1 MSSYIQSC
9 KDNIISISSRLSKE
23 VQDCDVQFALV
34 LYRDIPPQDETFITK
49 LLNFT
54 TLPIKIQLELEEI
67 SARGGGDGP
76 ESLTSALYTCHK
88 NLNWRN
94 NSIKIIIII
103 TDAPPHGIETICP
116 DGFEHGDPDT
126 FNDKNYGKEGVKDK
140 NKDIHFL
147 NVIEIIQSIRDELK
161 AVIYSVACEP
171 SLSTNYD
178 FANDFMQY
186 IAEYTK

>member
-1 MSSYIQSC
+1 MDAKKVKQPVFDDTKDDTKEEKTTLDVAFVLDCTASMSSYIQSC

-126 FNDKNYGKEGVKDK
+126 
-140 NKDIHFL
+140 
-147 NVIEIIQSIRDELK
+147 
-161 AVIYSVACEP
+161 
-171 SLSTNYD
+171 
-178 FANDFMQY
+178 
-186 IAEYTK
+186 